1 VSIDEGKL
9 SLSQKERD
17 RLKVLHE
24 AMKGHILQREAAM
37 QLGMSE
43 RWIRERIRR
52 LRASGD
58 RSLIHGLRGKASKRA
73 LKSEER
79 EQLLSLYREHYAD
92 FGPTLA
98 AEYLTE
104 RHGLT
109 LSRETVRKE
118 LVKAGLWKAKPRRV
132 KKVHVWRPRRSM
144 RGELLQWD
152 TSTHDWLEGR
162 GEKLYLIS
170 LIDDATSEL
179 FARFA
184 CSESTRSNLEVLR
197 QYLERNGRP
206 AAVYTDKAGHFQVNP
221 GQINHY
227 GDRSREGTTQIE
239 RALGELGILRIAAHS
254 PQAKGRVERCFGTL
268 QDRLVKSLRLA
279 GVKTLEEANRH
290 LEEEFL
296 PLWKKRF
303 TRKPASAV
311 DAHRPVE
318 KSHDL
323 DSILSHVE
331 TRHVANDYTVSWQ
344 SKRWQIPRQAIE
356 VGLRKR
362 KVRVEA
368 RADGSVWVRLNKG
381 LVEAKLC
388 NELPAA
394 NGAEQSLPQEAEA
407 GKPNRARK
415 DHNRGGK
422 SDWMRNFGVKN
433 YTKIAI
439 QGVVE
444 SAARGPR
451 PGKGRVL

>member
-1 VSIDEGKL
+1 MSIDEGKL

-52 LRASGD
+52 LRGSGD
-58 RSLIHGLRGKASKRA
+58 QSLIHGLKGKASKRA
-73 LKSEER
+73 LKAEER

-98 AEYLTE
+98 AEYLAE
-104 RHGLT
+104 RHELK

-179 FARFA
+179 FARFVGR
-184 CSESTRSNLEVLR
+184 ESTRSNLEVLR
-197 QYLERNGRP
+197 HYLERNGRP

-221 GQINHY
+221 GRINHY
-227 GDRSREGTTQIE
+227 GDRGGEGTTQIE
-239 RALGELGILRIAAHS
+239 RALKELGIVRIAAHS

-279 GVKTLEEANRH
+279 GVTTLEEANRH

-296 PLWKKRF
+296 PFWKKRF

-311 DAHRPVE
+311 DAHRPME
-318 KSHDL
+318 ESHDL

-331 TRHVANDYTVSWQ
+331 TRQVGNDYTVSWQ
-344 SKRWQIPRQAIE
+344 GKRWQIPRHAIE

-362 KVRVEA
+362 KVRAEA
-368 RADGSVWVRLNKG
+368 RADGSVWVRLSKG

-388 NELPAA
+388 HEPPVAREADKGLQPEAA
-394 NGAEQSLPQEAEA
+394 A
-407 GKPNRARK
+407 GKRNSARR

-422 SDWMRNFGVKN
+422 SDWMRNFSVKN
-433 YTKIAI
+433 YTQIAK

-444 SAARGPR
+444 SAAGR
-451 PGKGRVL
+451 PGPG

>member
-1 VSIDEGKL
+1 MSE
-9 SLSQKERD
+9 KERD

-24 AMKGHILQREAAM
+24 VMQGHLLQREAAEH
-37 QLGMSE
+37 LGLSE

-58 RSLIHGLRGKASKRA
+58 QSLIHGLRGRVSNRG

-79 EQLLSLYREHYAD
+79 AQLLSLYREHYTD

-98 AEYLTE
+98 AEYLAA
-104 RHGLT
+104 RHGLR

-118 LVKAGLWKAKPRRV
+118 LVKADLWRAKPRRV
-132 KKVHVWRPRRSM
+132 KRVHVWRQRRSM

-152 TSTHDWLEGR
+152 TSTHNWLEGR

-179 FARFA
+179 FARFVRG
-184 CSESTRSNLEVLR
+184 ESTRSNLDVLR

-206 AAVYTDKAGHFQVNP
+206 VAVYTDKAGHFQVNP
-221 GQINHY
+221 GRINHY

-239 RALGELGILRIAAHS
+239 RALGELGIVRITAHS

-296 PLWKKRF
+296 PLWKERF

-311 DAHRPVE
+311 EAHRPLE
-318 KSHDL
+318 AGQDL
-323 DSILSHVE
+323 ASILSHAE
-331 TRHVANDYTVSWQ
+331 TRQVANDYTVSWQ
-344 SKRWQIPRQAIE
+344 GKRWQIPREAVE
-356 VGLRKR
+356 VGLRRR
-362 KVRVEA
+362 KIRVEG
-368 RADGSVWVRLNKG
+368 RADGSVWVQLNKG

-388 NELPAA
+388 VEPPAA
-394 NGAEQSLPQEAEA
+394 RPLEPEPRQQAEA
-407 GKPNRARK
+407 RKPSGARK

-422 SDWMRNFGVKN
+422 SDWMWNFRVTNPNKVPAQKPAG
-433 YTKIAI
+433 
-439 QGVVE
+439 
-444 SAARGPR
+444 SAATRPR
-451 PGKGRVL
+451 PG

>member
-1 VSIDEGKL
+1 MSIDEGKL

-17 RLKVLHE
+17 RLKALHE
-24 AMKGHILQREAAM
+24 ALKGHILQREAAA

-52 LRASGD
+52 LRANGD
-58 RSLIHGLRGKASKRA
+58 RSLMHGLKGKASNRA
-73 LKSEER
+73 LKSEAR
-79 EQLLSLYREHYAD
+79 AQLLNLYREHYAD

-98 AEYLTE
+98 AEYLADQ
-104 RHGLT
+104 HGLR

-118 LVKAGLWKAKPRRV
+118 LVKAGLWQAKPRRV
-132 KKVHVWRPRRSM
+132 KKVHVWRQRRSM

-179 FARFA
+179 FARFVV
-184 CSESTRSNLEVLR
+184 SESTRSNLEVLR

-221 GQINHY
+221 GRINHY

-239 RALGELGILRIAAHS
+239 RALGELGIVRIAAHS

-296 PLWKKRF
+296 PLWKERF

-311 DAHRPVE
+311 DAHRPLE
-318 KSHDL
+318 AGHDL
-323 DSILSHVE
+323 ASILSHVE
-331 TRHVANDYTVSWQ
+331 TRQVANDYTVSWQ
-344 SKRWQIPRQAIE
+344 SKRWQIPREAVE
-356 VGLRKR
+356 VGLRRR
-362 KVRVEA
+362 KIRVEG
-368 RADGSVWVRLNKG
+368 RADGSVWVQLNKG

-388 NELPAA
+388 LEPPAA
-394 NGAEQSLPQEAEA
+394 KPVEPRLQHQAEA
-407 GKPNRARK
+407 RKPNRARK

-422 SDWMRNFGVKN
+422 SGWMRNFSVKN
-433 YTKIAI
+433 STKIPA
-439 QGVVE
+439 QRVVA
-444 SAARGPR
+444 SAATRPR
-451 PGKGRVL
+451 PG